1 MAGDK
6 KEKPKGW
13 NFDPIEGVIVLLF
26 ILTVVATLG
35 PMLIRYF
42 SSGEFSFYGM
52 SFSGLADF
60 FKNNSLIFKALG
72 FSIAG
77 GAAVGTFILN
87 RAADAIR
94 LAEKAKLF
102 SNLSSVGTVATGVST
117 TQSAV
122 GGVAPIKFPSET
134 VLSRWKKIIEY
145 TESNQDS
152 NWRLAIIEAD
162 IMLGDLLDTLHL
174 PGNTIGEKLKAV
186 ERSDFNTLDYAWEAH
201 KARNMIA
208 HEGSNFMLNQRETR
222 RIIGLYEA
230 VLKEF
235 YVI

>member
-1 MAGDK
+1 
-6 KEKPKGW
+6 
-13 NFDPIEGVIVLLF
+13 
-26 ILTVVATLG
+26 
-35 PMLIRYF
+35 
-42 SSGEFSFYGM
+42 M
-52 SFSGLADF
+52 SFSGLFDSL
-60 FKNNSLIFKALG
+60 KNNSFIFRAIG

-77 GAAVGTFILN
+77 GAAIGTFVLN
-87 RAADAIR
+87 RASDAIR
-94 LAEKAKLF
+94 LAEKAKFLPATLPVQNV
-102 SNLSSVGTVATGVST
+102 SNTTTTTAT
-117 TQSAV
+117 
-122 GGVAPIKFPSET
+122 APTKFPSEN
-134 VLSRWKKIIEY
+134 VSSRWQKIIQY

-174 PGNTIGEKLKAV
+174 PGDTIGEKLKAT
-186 ERSDFNTLDYAWEAH
+186 EKSDFNTLDYAWEAH

-208 HEGSNFMLNQRETR
+208 HEGTNFLLNQRETR